1 MSRMQNQTAI
11 ALLCA
16 AGIATMAA
24 TGMSVAANTPGDE
37 DAAIANGLATMLRAG
52 RTVVSRHQDRI
63 NDPNL
68 ANKGL
73 DSKTVLAEAVTIFQ
87 KTGGGDPAKLDTNSR
102 YSKLVRMQMDAMAE
116 VIDAH
121 QETLNRKGVGF
132 KGFIPAVFGRLSNEA
147 FGRRAIG
154 MAEMKVTAPPQFI
167 RNVKAK
173 ADDWEGSVIKGKF
186 LSEAWQGPDFRGSG
200 AGQRQG
206 RAPHHGARILRRL
219 LPELPRLSTGR
230 DRHHRLSERRRP
242 RRRSRRRHQHY
253 AVPLSI
259 PARLSLTLAARR
271 AAGHAP
277 GCARTTT
284 GERGDAWHAR

>member
-87 KTGGGDPAKLDTNSR
+87 KTGGGDPAKLDTNSG

-186 LSEAWQGPDFRGSG
+186 LSEAWPKDQIFAEVAQVKGKAAHRTMVPEYYGGSCLSCHGSPQGEIDITGYPKEG
-200 AGQRQG
+200 G
-206 RAPHHGARILRRL
+206 REGDLGGGI
-219 LPELPRLSTGR
+219 
-230 DRHHRLSERRRP
+230 
-242 RRRSRRRHQHY
+242 
-253 AVPLSI
+253 SI
-259 PARLSLTLAARR
+259 TLYR
-271 AAGHAP
+271 
-277 GCARTTT
+277 
-284 GERGDAWHAR
+284 